1 LGWIFHVTDHSNAAS
16 IQQTGLMTDVKGT
29 GKGARD
35 AIHFMYHNDN
45 GQGYIR
51 MAEGTTPPRHYRYP
65 VYFVL
70 DPKFIESQQLF
81 LTKNGV
87 VLFFGDI
94 PAQFLH
100 LQEQLPTLACP
111 VLRPGRG
118 HMLPPSVTGGT
129 WPADVSYGH
138 VQREKG
144 VGFVAGGDSHKYQD
158 HSMAVHG
165 PRCSSELWE
174 TCLWLS
180 IGITG

>member
-1 LGWIFHVTDHSNAAS
+1 MHHSLTYDEAMCSGWIFHVTDHSNAAS

-29 GKGARD
+29 GEGARD

-87 VLFFGDI
+87 VYI
-94 PAQFLH
+94 
-100 LQEQLPTLACP
+100 
-111 VLRPGRG
+111 
-118 HMLPPSVTGGT
+118 SVTFQLN
-129 WPADVSYGH
+129 SCIF
-138 VQREKG
+138 KNN
-144 VGFVAGGDSHKYQD
+144 YQ
-158 HSMAVHG
+158 HWHAM
-165 PRCSSELWE
+165 SSDLEE
-174 TCLWLS
+174 DTCCHLE
-180 IGITG
+180 

>member
-1 LGWIFHVTDHSNAAS
+1 
-16 IQQTGLMTDVKGT
+16 MTDVKGT

-87 VLFFGDI
+87 VYI
-94 PAQFLH
+94 
-100 LQEQLPTLACP
+100 
-111 VLRPGRG
+111 
-118 HMLPPSVTGGT
+118 SVTFQLN
-129 WPADVSYGH
+129 SCIF
-138 VQREKG
+138 KNN
-144 VGFVAGGDSHKYQD
+144 YQ
-158 HSMAVHG
+158 HWHAMS
-165 PRCSSELWE
+165 
-174 TCLWLS
+174 
-180 IGITG
+180 